1 MSTHTTSTIPAKD
14 RRTRSLIRVLFGIY
28 LFFFLYGPG
37 SDTIALAHWH
47 IAHGATNY
55 NPLVGAILFT
65 AMALWRHRSNIGRL
79 LHGTENKFTL
89 KKNKQ
94 EGK

>member
-14 RRTRSLIRVLFGIY
+14 RRTRSLIRVLFGFY

-47 IAHGATNY
+47 IAHGATYY
-55 NPLVGAILFT
+55 NRLVGAILFT
-65 AMALWRHRSNIGRL
+65 AMALWLARFLERHIHYSSTHCVQAYI
-79 LHGTENKFTL
+79 
-89 KKNKQ
+89 
-94 EGK
+94 